1 MSAQPVWEQPNIA
14 TEVAPERHL
23 RLVTDVA
30 DAGPAMARSNGG
42 GHGRMRLTRRGRLS
56 ITIASTVSAVVLAA
70 GMVLSGGA
78 ANATTEEVVVQPGQ
92 TLSQIAAAELPDTR
106 LDMAIVDIQ
115 LANNMSTDQ
124 VRSGQTLV
132 IPADQ
137 GFHNG

>member
-14 TEVAPERHL
+14 TEVAPQRHL
-23 RLVTDVA
+23 RLVTDDV
-30 DAGPAMARSNGG
+30 DSGPALARNRCDS
-42 GHGRMRLTRRGRLS
+42 HGRMRLTRRGRLS

-70 GMVLSGGA
+70 GLVMSGGA
-78 ANATTEEVVVQPGQ
+78 ANATAEEVVVQPGQ

-124 VRSGQTLV
+124 VTAGQTLM

-137 GFHNG
+137 GFKNG